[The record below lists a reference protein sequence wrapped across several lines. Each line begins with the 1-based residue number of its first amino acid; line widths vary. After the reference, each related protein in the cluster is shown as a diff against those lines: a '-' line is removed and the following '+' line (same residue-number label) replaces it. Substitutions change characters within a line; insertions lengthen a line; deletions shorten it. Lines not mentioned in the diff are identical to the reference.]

1 MENALNFL
9 FEKRKLEDIEDF
21 SFKGL
26 RCSDDVMYKLIY
38 IIGELCGIPSVYVSI
53 DDEEEG
59 VDTYVCDIDKL
70 KGMEDIA
77 PDGYDDEEPNDIDN
91 LYSEGIYEETEDNIC
106 DN

>member
-9 FEKRKLEDIEDF
+9 FEKKELDDLVDY

-53 DDEEEG
+53 DDGEG
-59 VDTYVCDIDKL
+59 VDTYVANVDEL
-70 KGMEDIA
+70 KGMEDIS
-77 PDGYDDEEPNDIDN
+77 PEGYDDEEI
-91 LYSEGIYEETEDNIC
+91 EDNIC